1 MDTRVHASTRADG
14 FAILRNGMLWVFFG
28 PGSRS
33 SGSSSRRGASNSSLL
48 SLASTASGGHRVS
61 CHMEMIVVEEDKR
74 RQKE

>member
-1 MDTRVHASTRADG
+1 MDTRAHASTRAGG
-14 FAILRNGMLWVFFG
+14 FAILRNGMHWVFSG

-33 SGSSSRRGASNSSLL
+33 SGSCSGRGANDSSLL
-48 SLASTASGGHRVS
+48 SLASTASGGYRVS